1 MVNRLKNAIDIT
13 IDRLERTEKGKD
25 TFYLEKVKSLKENF
39 TKKNWIDTGQY
50 HNAEIF
56 VKKYPSVNLSEGVVQ
71 VMFYAGEYIVEVT
84 TDNNFTWGECS
95 FPNLNDL
102 EDCIW
107 EKETQVPP
115 LEESKN
121 NE

>member
-1 MVNRLKNAIDIT
+1 MVNRLKNTIDIT
-13 IDRLERTEKGKD
+13 IDRLERIEKGQD
-25 TFYLEKVKSLKENF
+25 TFYLEKVKNLKENF
-39 TKKNWIDTGQY
+39 TKENWINTGQY

-56 VKKYPSVNLSEGVVQ
+56 VKKYPNVNLSEGVVQ

-84 TDNNFTWGECS
+84 PDNNFTWGECS

-115 LEESKN
+115 LEKSKN